1 VTNAS
6 LPVVN
11 IDKNNVTEI
20 YKGGEITGLSIDD
33 FKGILFIADSTQNK
47 VIIYV
52 FDKETIKT
60 NN

>member
-11 IDKNNVTEI
+11 IDQNNVTEI

-33 FKGILFIADSTQNK
+33 FKGTLFIADST
-47 VIIYV
+47 
-52 FDKETIKT
+52 
-60 NN
+60 